1 MCNMKVLDTTY
12 FEQNASE
19 LLKNAHLTKA
29 AFAKKMN
36 IIPQNVNK
44 VFETKNVKIL
54 SKAANVLNTSLE
66 FLVSGKTSDNE
77 IRIIGF
83 VEIDGV
89 IYKLASKE
97 DIENVLSKL

>member
-1 MCNMKVLDTTY
+1 MKVLDKTY

-19 LLKNAHLTKA
+19 LLNNAHLTKA
-29 AFAKKMN
+29 AFAEKIGIK
-36 IIPQNVNK
+36 PQNVNK

-66 FLVSGKTSDNE
+66 FLVSGKNSDTE
-77 IRIIGF
+77 LRINGF

-89 IYKLASKE
+89 IYKLSSKE

>member
-1 MCNMKVLDTTY
+1 MEVLDTTY

-54 SKAANVLNTSLE
+54 SKAANILNTSLE

-77 IRIIGF
+77 IRINGF